1 MSRTR
6 AKYNWF
12 NTGFPLVYD
21 KSTQESLVPM
31 FPIIFYDDFI
41 GADVAFPATGTAE
54 AGCKW
59 GQVIVGAAPPTVTK
73 VADEINGVAALALTN
88 ADQAQIAVL
97 SWGDQESLSLERGL
111 IFETRLT
118 FNVLPLTGTE
128 DVQAV
133 FGLAGAHNAA
143 LDSVDCFAWFKVES
157 AANTALL
164 WETEDNVVTDNDND
178 ASTVLEANVYH
189 IFRIDATDI
198 SAVKFYVDGALVGTG
213 DMSGLIGTVGNV
225 QPYFN
230 VSKIDPP
237 AATTGTGTMLVDYV
251 RIFQDRS

>member
-1 MSRTR
+1 MSKTR

-12 NTGFPLVYD
+12 GTGFPVVYD
-21 KSTQESLVPM
+21 RVTQESLIPM
-31 FPIIFYDDFI
+31 FPIMVYDDFL

-59 GQVIVGAAPPTVTK
+59 GQVIVGTAPPTVVK
-73 VADEINGVAALALTN
+73 GADELNGTAVLALTN
-88 ADQAQIAVL
+88 TDEAQIAVL

-111 IFETRLT
+111 IFEARLT
-118 FNVLPLTGTE
+118 FSILPLTGTE

-133 FGLAGAHNAA
+133 FGLAGAHNAD
-143 LDSVDCFAWFKVES
+143 LDAVDCRAWFKVES

-164 WETEDNVVTDNDND
+164 WEVDDNVTPDEDND
-178 ASTVLEANVYH
+178 ASTVLVANTYH
-189 IFRIDATDI
+189 IFRIDATSI
-198 SAVKFYVDGALVGTG
+198 AAVKFYVDGTLVGTG
-213 DMSGLIGTVGNV
+213 DMSGLTAAIGNV

-230 VSKIDPP
+230 VSK
-237 AATTGTGTMLVDYV
+237 TKTTTQTGTGTMKVDYV